1 MIIVAG
7 SIRIKP
13 GQRQAF
19 LDLGRSAV
27 EEARAAEG
35 CLDFA
40 VSADVADPDRVN
52 IFERWQSVEALEGFR
67 GSGMDDGQIAM
78 IAGASVRRYTAEDA
92 GSA

>member
-7 SIRIKP
+7 SIHITP

-19 LDLGRSAV
+19 LDLAGGAV

-67 GSGMDDGQIAM
+67 GSGMDETQIAM
-78 IAGASVRRYTAEDA
+78 IARGSVRRYAAEDI

>member
-13 GQRQAF
+13 GQREAF
-19 LDLGRSAV
+19 LGLARGAI

-40 VSADVADPDRVN
+40 VSADVVDPDRVN

-78 IAGASVRRYTAEDA
+78 IAGGSVRRYTAEDA
-92 GSA
+92 GPA

>member
-7 SIRIKP
+7 SLQLKP

-19 LDLGRSAV
+19 LDLSRDAV
-27 EEARAAEG
+27 EQARAADG

-40 VSADVADPDRVN
+40 VSADAVDPHRVN

-78 IAGASVRRYTAEDA
+78 IAGATVRRYTAEDA

>member
-13 GQRQAF
+13 GQRDVF
-19 LDLGRSAV
+19 LLLSSAAV
-27 EEARAAEG
+27 AQARAADG

-40 VSADVADPDRVN
+40 VSADIVDPDRVN
-52 IFERWQSVEALEGFR
+52 ILERWQSVEALEGFR
-67 GSGMDDGQIAM
+67 GSGMDDAQMEM
-78 IAGASVRRYTAEDA
+78 IAGGSVRRYAAEDV

>member
-7 SIRIKP
+7 SIHIKP

-19 LDLGRSAV
+19 LDLAGSAV

-67 GSGMDDGQIAM
+67 GSGMDEAQIAM
-78 IAGASVRRYTAEDA
+78 IARGSVRRYAAEDI

>member
-1 MIIVAG
+1 MIVVAG
-7 SIRIKP
+7 SIHIKP

-19 LDLGRSAV
+19 LDLARSAV
-27 EEARAAEG
+27 EEARTAEG

-67 GSGMDDGQIAM
+67 GSGMDEDQIAM
-78 IAGASVRRYTAEDA
+78 IARGSVRRYAAEDI